1 VLCRKP
7 CKEVRSSAKL
17 IYCSDWPQNPI
28 RVQIYVQRTIIYKD
42 DVISDDAQLQESL
55 KKFRASHRGRKPK
68 KMKDSKFK
76 CLSDRVDSQAHPFAW
91 TKWPTCRSRRE
102 SISTWTA
109 LFHFD
114 SHDF

>member
-1 VLCRKP
+1 V
-7 CKEVRSSAKL
+7 
-17 IYCSDWPQNPI
+17 IWPQNPI

-55 KKFRASHRGRKPK
+55 KKSRASHRGRKPK

-76 CLSDRVDSQAHPFAW
+76 CFRDRVDSQAPHPFAW

-102 SISTWTA
+102 SISTWAA
-109 LFHFD
+109 LFHANYRD
-114 SHDF
+114 DI